1 MAKTK
6 NKTRQFEIP
15 KDFIGSF
22 FGALEETDLA
32 YELIEVNEDDELVVD
47 IEYDSNERGDIM
59 NLIELLD
66 DYYEEVE
73 IEDEE

>member
-1 MAKTK
+1 MTKTQ

-47 IEYDSNERGDIM
+47 IEYNANERDDVM

-66 DYYEEVE
+66 GYYEEVE
-73 IEDEE
+73 VENEE

>member
-1 MAKTK
+1 MAKQ

-15 KDFIGSF
+15 KDYIGTF
-22 FGALEETDLA
+22 FGALDDTDLA
-32 YELIEVNEDDELVVD
+32 YELIEVNEDDELVIEV
-47 IEYDSNERGDIM
+47 EYDSNERDDVM

-73 IEDEE
+73 SEE

>member
-1 MAKTK
+1 MAKTQ
-6 NKTRQFEIP
+6 NKTRQFEVP

-22 FGALEETDLA
+22 FGALEETDLV
-32 YELIEVNEDDELVVD
+32 YDLIEVNEDDELVVE
-47 IEYDSNERGDIM
+47 IEYDSKERDDVM

-73 IEDEE
+73 VEDEE

>member
-1 MAKTK
+1 MAKTQ

-15 KDFIGSF
+15 KDIIRNF
-22 FGALEETDLA
+22 FGALEETDLV
-32 YELIEVNEDDELVVD
+32 YDLIEVNEDDELVVE
-47 IEYDSNERGDIM
+47 IEYDSKERYDVM

-73 IEDEE
+73 VEDEE

>member
-1 MAKTK
+1 MAKTQ

-22 FGALEETDLA
+22 LGALEETDLV
-32 YELIEVNEDDELVVD
+32 YDLIEVNEDDELVVE
-47 IEYDSNERGDIM
+47 IEYDSKERDDVM

-73 IEDEE
+73 VEDE

>member
-1 MAKTK
+1 MAKQ

-15 KDFIGSF
+15 KDFIGYF

-32 YELIEVNEDDELVVD
+32 YELIEVNEDNELIVD
-47 IEYDSNERGDIM
+47 VEYDSNERDDVM

-73 IEDEE
+73 DEE

>member
-1 MAKTK
+1 MAKAQ

-15 KDFIGSF
+15 KVFIGTF
-22 FGALEETDLA
+22 FGALEGAELA

-47 IEYDSNERGDIM
+47 VEYDSNERDDVM

-73 IEDEE
+73 VEDEE

>member
-1 MAKTK
+1 MTKTQ
-6 NKTRQFEIP
+6 NKTRRFEIP

-32 YELIEVNEDDELVVD
+32 YDLIEVNEDDELVVE
-47 IEYDSNERGDIM
+47 IEYDSKERNAVM

-66 DYYEEVE
+66 DYYEENEV
-73 IEDEE
+73 EDEE